1 MYERGAKRITSINPW
16 LRFYFIRLANK
27 TMFTNI
33 SNICIRILMMENIR
47 YLDRCV
53 KNLLFMYKVSTYF
66 CRQCLNGLARYSQCL
81 DPHDDQIDSSESWS
95 LEPAQFPAAA
105 SRQAQGIMMDTLST
119 INHPQP
125 QIRLVSDVSSM
136 ILLCYGYELLFV

>member
-1 MYERGAKRITSINPW
+1 MRGELSGSPPSI
-16 LRFYFIRLANK
+16 LGLDFILSDWQIRQCLQ
-27 TMFTNI
+27 NI

-47 YLDRCV
+47 YLDVCV

-125 QIRLVSDVSSM
+125 QIRPVSDVSSM

>member
-1 MYERGAKRITSINPW
+1 
-16 LRFYFIRLANK
+16 
-27 TMFTNI
+27 
-33 SNICIRILMMENIR
+33 MMENIR
-47 YLDRCV
+47 YLDVCV

-125 QIRLVSDVSSM
+125 QIRPVSDVSSM